1 MNHPIGFRGRYQAT
15 TSPTTAKDTTTTT
28 TVAFPVASGFC
39 RAASDSGINA
49 AASSTTSTAR
59 TDADAGDASQ
69 ERRPPAHADAPLLA
83 VSALTNPTLRQD
95 RSGNVTAQ
103 HRSLN

>member
-1 MNHPIGFRGRYQAT
+1 MRPTATASMNHPIGFRGRYQAT
-15 TSPTTAKDTTTTT
+15 TSPATAKDTTTT

-69 ERRPPAHADAPLLA
+69 EKRPPARADAPSLA
-83 VSALTNPTLRQD
+83 VYTPTSATLRSNGA
-95 RSGNVTAQ
+95 RNV
-103 HRSLN
+103 

>member
-1 MNHPIGFRGRYQAT
+1 MRPAAAASMNHPIGFRGRYQAT
-15 TSPTTAKDTTTTT
+15 ASPTTAQDTTTT

-39 RAASDSGINA
+39 RAASDSGITA
-49 AASSTTSTAR
+49 PTSSTTSTAR

-95 RSGNVTAQ
+95 RSGNV
-103 HRSLN
+103 